1 MSWVN
6 TYKPNLTL
14 CTQEYKAYNG
24 QLKSEREKIKKSA
37 KLVRK
42 DYTNN

>member
-6 TYKPNLTL
+6 SYKPNQQQCLS
-14 CTQEYKAYNG
+14 EYKAYNG
-24 QLKSEREKIKKSA
+24 QLKSEREKIKKSS

-42 DYTNN
+42 DTSKF